1 MPGGSDVCNQ
11 RGAGGSGHATPPDG
25 CVDPGQ
31 ALAAGRCIGGGSG
44 HWTWD
49 CGCAWGWDWAGDCD
63 WAWDCDCSWDGRM
76 VMAVGPDS
84 SFGLATTFGFGLGFG
99 LLSALV
105 SGSAACACAVG
116 CESWSLESWACSAG

>member
-49 CGCAWGWDWAGDCD
+49 C
-63 WAWDCDCSWDGRM
+63 DCSWGGRM

-116 CESWSLESWACSAG
+116 CDSWSLESWACSAG

>member
-1 MPGGSDVCNQ
+1 MPGGSDECNQ
-11 RGAGGSGHATPPDG
+11 RGAGGSGQATPPDG

-44 HWTWD
+44 HW
-49 CGCAWGWDWAGDCD
+49 GWDCD
-63 WAWDCDCSWDGRM
+63 WACDCSCDGRM

-99 LLSALV
+99 LLSALA
-105 SGSAACACAVG
+105 SGSACALG
-116 CESWSLESWACSAG
+116 CDSWSLESWACSAG